1 MVVGQSKEQI
11 AAYLRDA
18 QACLERAACGDTFQ
32 IGAARYKLT
41 EVQRLLSSP
50 THEPATAPPPLER
63 DEWTPQ
69 QALEFYAAGRHFDV
83 VNGRTRILDTGAI
96 ASDALKQISADYAS
110 MKGLVNG
117 ESDPA
122 SAQPPGARHDFRE
135 EAIET
140 ISDAITDQL
149 GHDDDVLAGVIL
161 EALVEENMIV
171 GGPYFAA
178 PPPVAPCV
186 CPYCEQPHGYSTAT
200 KRSDAP

>member
-1 MVVGQSKEQI
+1 
-11 AAYLRDA
+11 
-18 QACLERAACGDTFQ
+18 
-32 IGAARYKLT
+32 
-41 EVQRLLSSP
+41 
-50 THEPATAPPPLER
+50 
-63 DEWTPQ
+63 
-69 QALEFYAAGRHFDV
+69 

-122 SAQPPGARHDFRE
+122 SAQPPADCQWCESMRAEQERLRGELARASKPPGARHDFRE

-178 PPPVAPCV
+178 PPPDAPLSTTRLLGEIDEYLSRG
-186 CPYCEQPHGYSTAT
+186 PAEAIHAGSILHQQIKSELRRYSTAT
-200 KRSDAP
+200 KGASEPCDRSGG